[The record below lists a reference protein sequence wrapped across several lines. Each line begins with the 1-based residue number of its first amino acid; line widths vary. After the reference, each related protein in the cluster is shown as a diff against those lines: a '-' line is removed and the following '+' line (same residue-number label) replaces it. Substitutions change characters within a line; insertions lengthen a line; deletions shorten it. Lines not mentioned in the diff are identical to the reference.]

1 MYRKKKKKKINITGI
16 ENYFIK
22 KSEFIFITKKLKN
35 AKIPYSDAKVYAMP
49 NIYQIYLF
57 DPNANVIEINQN
69 V

>member
-1 MYRKKKKKKINITGI
+1 MQK
-16 ENYFIK
+16 FH
-22 KSEFIFITKKLKN
+22 
-35 AKIPYSDAKVYAMP
+35 SDAKVYAMP